1 MGVLATRSPHRPCP
15 IGLSVAKVE
24 AVHGRMLLLSGA
36 DLVDGTPVL
45 DIKPYLPYCDNV
57 QGAKV
62 PDWIM
67 VHSLL
72 PSFPASFYNY
82 SIHTHYLL
90 CSFFEECQKL
100 YR

>member
-15 IGLSVAKVE
+15 IGISVAKVE
-24 AVHGRMLLLSGA
+24 AVHGRMLLLSGV

-67 VHSLL
+67 VQVQVMVPNKQLRHGL
-72 PSFPASFYNY
+72 SF
-82 SIHTHYLL
+82 L
-90 CSFFEECQKL
+90 CMEK
-100 YR
+100 